1 MSKKSRILRSLYN
14 HKNDPNYIPRVTI
27 STYDKV
33 IIKEDGTGQG
43 VKRTKT
49 RFNIPLTDLPP
60 NTASEMGRLAHQVI
74 IGLPNPNNIS
84 SRKNP
89 RVVNNSVK
97 YKKRLRSNG
106 KAITLRVRPIVG
118 KILTKE
124 AVQLLK
130 LGDNKA
136 ILNEQGGIS
145 MYYTKRIVK
154 GTKQILD
161 RNFGFKPI
169 MREKLEHNRL

>member
-1 MSKKSRILRSLYN
+1 MSRKSRILRSLQN
-14 HKNDPNYIPRVTI
+14 PKNDPRYIPRVI
-27 STYDKV
+27 EIAYEKV
-33 IIKEDGTGQG
+33 MVKDGEGRG

-49 RFNIPLTDLPP
+49 RHTVPMSDLPP
-60 NTASEMGRLAHQVI
+60 GIANEMGRLAHQVI

-89 RVVNNSVK
+89 RVVNNSPK

-106 KAITLRVRPIVG
+106 RASVIRTRPVVG
-118 KILTKE
+118 VILTKE
-124 AVQLLK
+124 AIELLK
-130 LGDNKA
+130 LGDTKA
-136 ILNEQGGIS
+136 ILNDQGSIS
-145 MYYTKRIVK
+145 LHYTKRIVK

>member
-60 NTASEMGRLAHQVI
+60 NTAGEMGRLAHQVI
-74 IGLPNPNNIS
+74 VGLPNPNNIS
-84 SRKNP
+84 NRKNP
-89 RVVNNSVK
+89 RVVNNSPK

-106 KAITLRVRPIVG
+106 RTTVQRIRPVSHY
-118 KILTKE
+118 ILTKE

-130 LGDNKA
+130 LGDRKA
-136 ILNEQGGIS
+136 ILNDQGLIS
-145 MYYTKRIVK
+145 IHYKKHIVK